1 MNDLLVELQTRIAE
15 LERRSGNFV
24 RKVKVASYENGKVVV
39 EDGSGFRSARV
50 TQASI
55 TSGEWQIDAP
65 ANVGAQGF
73 LFCQDGETENGIFFP
88 CIPSS
93 AHPHASNTGG
103 TLCLKGPS
111 GVQIEI
117 SSGTLTITC
126 TEATVNA
133 DTINLGATGGK
144 KVARIGDMVAVG
156 GGSSKGNWP
165 IVEGSSTV
173 FAID

>member
-1 MNDLLVELQTRIAE
+1 MLDEIKARLAE
-15 LERRSGNFV
+15 LERKTGNFV
-24 RKVKVASYENGKVVV
+24 RKAKVSSYAGGKVVV
-39 EDGSGFRSARV
+39 EDGSGFKSAPV

-88 CIPSS
+88 CIPSEDN
-93 AHPHASNTGG
+93 PHASAEGG
-103 TLCLKGPS
+103 TMRLKGPD
-111 GVQIEI
+111 GVVVEI
-117 SSGTLTITC
+117 AGGKVTITC

-133 DTINLGATGGK
+133 DRINLGGTDGK
-144 KVARIGDMVAVG
+144 EVARIGDKVEIKR
-156 GGSSKGNWP
+156 GSSRGFWP

-173 FAID
+173 FAVD